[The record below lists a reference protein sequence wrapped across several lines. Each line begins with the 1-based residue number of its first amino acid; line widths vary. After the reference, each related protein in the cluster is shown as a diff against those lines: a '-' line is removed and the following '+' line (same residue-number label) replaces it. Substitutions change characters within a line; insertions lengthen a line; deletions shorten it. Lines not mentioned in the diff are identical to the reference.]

1 MTAFLL
7 KIIAA
12 AAMLLDHTCA
22 AFPETFP
29 IYFRYIGRLAFPVF
43 AYMIAQGCKHTGN
56 IWKYVLRLGI
66 FAIISEIPYDMALRS
81 GISFVSDT
89 NIYYTLFIGTFCIAF
104 YEMIKSLLSASKP
117 NKESTSER
125 TIEQKSEQKSEQTIA
140 QTIEQTIEP
149 KSGAA
154 SKLIPIAL
162 LILLMIP
169 VALLTTLVSNDYG
182 ILGVACIL
190 VFYFAK
196 PENRLTRTIAATCIV
211 TYMYGLPVIRAYK
224 ASTVMTDS
232 ASGFLQDIMMR
243 VPINALGY
251 FVFVLISVILI
262 LLYNG
267 KQGPKVKWAFYAFY
281 PAHLAVLAVIKYI
294 INS

>member
-1 MTAFLL
+1 MTAFVL

-56 IWKYVLRLGI
+56 IWKYMLRLGI

-81 GISFVSDT
+81 ETSFISNT
-89 NIYYTLFIGTFCIAF
+89 NIYYTLFIGTACIAF
-104 YEMIKSLLSASKP
+104 YEILKSKLTALKP
-117 NKESTSER
+117 SKESTN
-125 TIEQKSEQKSEQTIA
+125 EQTSEQKSEQTIA
-140 QTIEQTIEP
+140 QTIEQMIEP
-149 KSGAA
+149 ESGTT
-154 SKLIPIAL
+154 SKLIPAAL
-162 LILLMIP
+162 LLLLMIP
-169 VALLTTLVSNDYG
+169 VSLLTLLVGNDYG
-182 ILGVACIL
+182 MLGVTCIL

-211 TYMYGLPVIRAYK
+211 TYMYGLPVIRAYM
-224 ASTVMTDS
+224 ASNVGIDN
-232 ASGFLQDIMMR
+232 ASGPLQAIMMR
-243 VPINALGY
+243 VPIGLLGN

-267 KQGPKVKWAFYAFY
+267 KQGPKIKWAFYAFY

-294 INS
+294 SN